1 MLKELKELQS
11 LDDLNVKSSLQ
22 VQQSTELKELQSL
35 DDLSVK
41 SSFQVQQGP
50 IN

>member
-1 MLKELKELQS
+1 MMLKEFKELQS
-11 LDDLNVKSSLQ
+11 LDDLSVKSSLQ

-41 SSFQVQQGP
+41 SSFQVQQST
-50 IN
+50 N